1 MFNNK
6 DFDEIILSFDDLSLD
21 EMKTLQ
27 GDQEVQSEITSTT
40 TSSPACAATTTA
52 ASLTKNVGNRLE
64 QIKIALAYY
73 SIARNNMENNIIYS
87 LTINERSNKN
97 ITNNI

>member
-52 ASLTKNVGNRLE
+52 ASLTKKCR
-64 QIKIALAYY
+64 
-73 SIARNNMENNIIYS
+73 
-87 LTINERSNKN
+87 
-97 ITNNI
+97 